1 MLTLLGGA
9 PALLLPRVPA
19 GKPQGIA
26 AAIPQHKS
34 PVPSAPSSSTT
45 SAVPADSGGC
55 ESVFLCKTCSQL
67 FGAAK
72 GLEGH
77 ACGRGEQQ
85 QVTREGQGGSK
96 TCPKHPGVGAG
107 LLKVALG
114 SPKPCSWR
122 VPGPKS
128 LFFFQRSSLGV
139 AGTAQT
145 GTSGSP
151 SEPAAPPLVIPVS
164 VPVPA
169 GSQVGP
175 GALNFWGSP
184 KILDGLK

>member
-1 MLTLLGGA
+1 MASFSSPGPAPPAEKRRLTIFNRIQGGNIYRLGT
-9 PALLLPRVPA
+9 ALEEGGRAVA
-19 GKPQGIA
+19 R
-26 AAIPQHKS
+26 
-34 PVPSAPSSSTT
+34 STT
-45 SAVPADSGGC
+45 SAVPADGSGC
-55 ESVFLCKTCSQL
+55 ESVFLCKTCSQR

-85 QVTREGQGGSK
+85 Q
-96 TCPKHPGVGAG
+96 
-107 LLKVALG
+107 
-114 SPKPCSWR
+114 
-122 VPGPKS
+122 
-128 LFFFQRSSLGV
+128 RSSLGV
-139 AGTAQT
+139 AGMVQT

-169 GSQVGP
+169 GSQVDP

-184 KILDGLK
+184 KSPGGLK

>member
-1 MLTLLGGA
+1 MGQGGVLTLLGGA
-9 PALLLPRVPA
+9 LALLLPRVPA

-128 LFFFQRSSLGV
+128 LFFFRGARSVWRGRRRLGPV
-139 AGTAQT
+139 
-145 GTSGSP
+145 
-151 SEPAAPPLVIPVS
+151 AAPRSRRRLR
-164 VPVPA
+164 
-169 GSQVGP
+169 
-175 GALNFWGSP
+175 W
-184 KILDGLK
+184 